1 MLKFTFLIRK
11 VDGMTREAFV
21 SYHRNNHAPLFMS
34 HPEAGK
40 YVKKY
45 VVSHPLEIAGFPA
58 PEYDAVTDIY
68 FSSLEDFHT
77 FFANEYY
84 KEHIQ
89 PDEPTFFKSVEF
101 VTLVTDEKVVVDNT
115 GS

>member
-1 MLKFTFLIRK
+1 MLKFTFLISR
-11 VDGMTREAFV
+11 VEGMTKEAFV
-21 SYHRNNHAPLFMS
+21 HYHRHHHAPLFMS

-45 VVSHPLEIAGFPA
+45 VVSHPVEIAGLPA

-68 FSSLEDFHT
+68 FASLEDYHT

-84 KEHIQ
+84 KQYIQ
-89 PDEPTFFKSVEF
+89 PDEPKFFKYDGMVM
-101 VTLVTDEKVVVDNT
+101 LVTDEKIVAE
-115 GS
+115 